1 MTLAGLTGVPLYGKL
16 CFAALPALGS
26 QVLRSYRSHICDQM
40 DTDNTFGVNKVTTPL
55 PIKGG
60 RPGSIIHYSV
70 TAMTK

>member
-1 MTLAGLTGVPLYGKL
+1 
-16 CFAALPALGS
+16 
-26 QVLRSYRSHICDQM
+26 M

-60 RPGSIIHYSV
+60 RPESIIHYSV